1 MATKPTFVN
10 ASPLRVNP
18 LVAPHAM
25 RPLRSLGYSLFVA
38 AVSGA
43 GHAKSAPMLR
53 QNPFTFTV
61 AAGAIAVV
69 AAVAMS
75 AQSSALL
82 PASEVRQLVQR
93 GQPADHARLEQHFA
107 AVAESDARNAARHV
121 AMARSYDP
129 AKAQGISMR
138 AHCNRLA
145 ELDRQG
151 EAANRELAGYHKELA
166 AGAQTAPPRGQGSPS
181 AAARQPSDAELS
193 RLASQPGTAADHR
206 ALADYFRSQSQRYTA
221 DAEEHAELARA
232 YRANIQT
239 VPKAAEHY
247 TRAAAHCDTLSAAAR
262 EAAKEATAAA
272 ESHQSATR

>member
-1 MATKPTFVN
+1 MA
-10 ASPLRVNP
+10 A
-18 LVAPHAM
+18 
-25 RPLRSLGYSLFVA
+25 G
-38 AVSGA
+38 SGA
-43 GHAKSAPMLR
+43 GHAQSALMHR
-53 QNPFTFTV
+53 QNTFAV

-151 EAANRELAGYHKELA
+151 EAANRELARYHKELA
-166 AGAQTAPPRGQGSPS
+166 AGAQTAPPRAGQGSPS

-193 RLASQPGTAADHR
+193 RLASQANTVADHR

-247 TRAAAHCDTLSAAAR
+247 TRAAAHCDALSAAAR
-262 EAAKEATAAA
+262 EAAKEAAAAA